1 MSFKREYKI
10 TLLIFALLW
19 IMLPTINLIVV
30 VFQIIV
36 AYAIF
41 SLIRELKKDFNQE
54 KIRTNTK
61 TQKNNHERNT
71 TENDFLNKKE
81 KTQTNTKNTKNQKQ
95 EKNNEK
101 EDLKTTPEKQ
111 INQSITKTKE
121 KVQEN
126 PENTPIDTPNNTS
139 SLNTQYFD
147 EIPTDIQ
154 NNKYNDTTP
163 IPLGPIEEAENKS
176 YIQPDID
183 NNTLKQT
190 LKDMSKNLP
199 EETTKTENK
208 SFTQQ
213 IHENKEIIEPVTSN
227 INTLEKDKTSEKTYL
242 TPYMDIDSIPKESD
256 NLKQKQR
263 R

>member
-126 PENTPIDTPNNTS
+126 PENKPIDTPNNTS

-163 IPLGPIEEAENKS
+163 IPLGPIEEAENNS
-176 YIQPDID
+176 YIQSDID

-190 LKDMSKNLP
+190 LNDISKNLP

-213 IHENKEIIEPVTSN
+213 IHENKEIIEPITSN

>member
-19 IMLPTINLIVV
+19 IILPTINLIVV

-126 PENTPIDTPNNTS
+126 PENKPIDTPNNTS
-139 SLNTQYFD
+139 SLNTQYLN
-147 EIPTDIQ
+147 EIPTDI
-154 NNKYNDTTP
+154 
-163 IPLGPIEEAENKS
+163 
-176 YIQPDID
+176 
-183 NNTLKQT
+183 
-190 LKDMSKNLP
+190 
-199 EETTKTENK
+199 
-208 SFTQQ
+208 
-213 IHENKEIIEPVTSN
+213 
-227 INTLEKDKTSEKTYL
+227 
-242 TPYMDIDSIPKESD
+242 
-256 NLKQKQR
+256 
-263 R
+263 